1 LRQKPAEQVLR
12 ESDTIVARR
21 PRPFIEFADHHAF
34 LNRHWGLEFCRP
46 PQVVRVGYNALMGH
60 AARWLAQAQADLEA
74 AKDSLRTSHF
84 EWACFQSQ
92 QCAEKALKAVLYA
105 RGRTSVI
112 SHSLVDLI
120 RECSKFGSEFAAL
133 NDAAKHLDGFYIPTR
148 YPNGLISEE
157 PPARYYDAGDAQ
169 RCIRFAESILTVC
182 RKYAAH

>member
-1 LRQKPAEQVLR
+1 VLR
-12 ESDTIVARR
+12 ESDTIGARW
-21 PRPFIEFADHHAF
+21 PRLFIELADRHAF

-46 PQVVRVGYNALMGH
+46 PQVVRVGYNAPVGH
-60 AARWLAQAQADLEA
+60 AARCVAQAPADLEA
-74 AKDSLRTSHF
+74 AKEGFRTSHF

-120 RECSKFGSEFAAL
+120 RECSKLGSEFAAL
-133 NDAAKHLDGFYIPTR
+133 NDAAKHLDGFDIPTR

-157 PPARYYDAGDAQ
+157 PPARYYDAGDAE
-169 RCIRFAESILTVC
+169 RYIRFAESIWTVC